1 MEIQRPPFSS
11 DRRVARGDLALLAVA
26 PGRSIGSGRW
36 RPLKRFDIALDD
48 QNLFLLKLLLEP
60 LLEVRQKPAR
70 GPNPARQNSVDDN
83 FIAIGHA
90 AEFPE
95 TFVGLWEE
103 GQSVEVV

>member
-36 RPLKRFDIALDD
+36 RPLKRFDIALND

-60 LLEVRQKPAR
+60 LLEMR
-70 GPNPARQNSVDDN
+70 
-83 FIAIGHA
+83 
-90 AEFPE
+90 PE
-95 TFVGLWEE
+95 TCARAEPGSSKL
-103 GQSVEVV
+103 GR